1 MANKQPLRVAID
13 CSSLKM
19 KVDYL
24 SLLLN
29 CADYSPEKIESLAAG
44 LSRSLILG
52 ECHSAIAADG
62 VLELRQVVDFGGQ
75 YDELVANLIDTKR

>member
-1 MANKQPLRVAID
+1 MENKQPIRVAID
-13 CSSLKM
+13 CSSLKT

-29 CADYSPEKIESLAAG
+29 CTDYSPEKVKSLATG

-62 VLELRQVVDFGGQ
+62 ALELRQTVDFSSQ
-75 YDELVANLIDTKR
+75 YDELVANLIDQKK

>member
-1 MANKQPLRVAID
+1 MANKQLLRVAID
-13 CSSLKM
+13 CNSLKT

-29 CADYSPEKIESLAAG
+29 CTDYSPEKIESLATG

-52 ECHSAIAADG
+52 ECHCAIAADG

-75 YDELVANLIDTKR
+75 YNELVANLIDTER